1 LGEAKIMS
9 KHSSQSH
16 TYFVV
21 AKFSSKTPVSAQD
34 VEYQVMKAL
43 QDLGEGIDVEIVQL
57 GNM

>member
-1 LGEAKIMS
+1 MS
-9 KHSSQSH
+9 KHSSQRH

-21 AKFSSKTPVSAQD
+21 AKFSSKTPVSTQD
-34 VEYQVMKAL
+34 VEYHVMKAL